1 MLTPRFKIPKTSV
14 KSGALQ
20 RGYLLI
26 EALVSIL
33 IFSTGIL
40 AIFSLQAASI
50 QNSADAKYRADASF
64 LANQIVGYMWGDR
77 ANLAAYVHQPGG
89 VVCAPTGTPST
100 NANVTSWLAD
110 VNAVLPNSAGASQQI
125 TVNTTAGATNGT
137 VTVTLCWNTPQN
149 PANRSYTAIAQI
161 NG

>member
-1 MLTPRFKIPKTSV
+1 MLTPRLKIPKFHAKQS
-14 KSGALQ
+14 ALQ

-64 LANQIVGYMWGDR
+64 LANQIIGYMWGDR
-77 ANLAAYVHQPGG
+77 ANLAAYQHRPGG
-89 VVCAPTGTPST
+89 VACAPTGDASSNT
-100 NANVTSWLAD
+100 NVTS
-110 VNAVLPNSAGASQQI
+110 
-125 TVNTTAGATNGT
+125 
-137 VTVTLCWNTPQN
+137 
-149 PANRSYTAIAQI
+149 
-161 NG
+161 

>member
-1 MLTPRFKIPKTSV
+1 MLTPRFQMPKTTIQP
-14 KSGALQ
+14 GALQ

-64 LANQIVGYMWGDR
+64 LANQIIGYMWGDR
-77 ANLAAYVHQPGG
+77 ANLAAYQHRPGG
-89 VVCAPTGTPST
+89 VACAPTGDASSNT
-100 NANVTSWLAD
+100 NVTSWLAE
-110 VNAVLPNSAGASQQI
+110 VNTTLPNAAATRHQI
-125 TVNTTAGATNGT
+125 TVNTATGA
-137 VTVTLCWNTPQN
+137 VTVTLCWSTPQS
-149 PANRSYTAIAQI
+149 PANRSYTAMAQI

>member
-1 MLTPRFKIPKTSV
+1 MLTPRLKIPKFHAK
-14 KSGALQ
+14 KSALQ

-64 LANQIVGYMWGDR
+64 LANQIIGYMWGDR

-89 VVCAPTGTPST
+89 AACAPTGTPST
-100 NANVTSWLAD
+100 NTNVTSWLAD
-110 VNAVLPNSAGASQQI
+110 VNAVLPNAAGARQQI
-125 TVNTTAGATNGT
+125 TVNTTPGATNGT
-137 VTVTLCWNTPQN
+137 VTVTICWNTPQS